1 MTACTERHS
10 RELLAKAEV
19 KAKAKAK
26 AEGEGE
32 GEGRK
37 GMPEEGTA

>member
-1 MTACTERHS
+1 MTACTERQF
-10 RELLAKAEV
+10 RKLPAQA
-19 KAKAKAK
+19 
-26 AEGEGE
+26 E

>member
-10 RELLAKAEV
+10 AAPKDGTA
-19 KAKAKAK
+19 
-26 AEGEGE
+26 

-37 GMPEEGTA
+37 GPPEEGTA

>member
-10 RELLAKAEV
+10 AAPDD
-19 KAKAKAK
+19 
-26 AEGEGE
+26 GIS

>member
-10 RELLAKAEV
+10 AAPEDGLA
-19 KAKAKAK
+19 
-26 AEGEGE
+26 

-37 GMPEEGTA
+37 GMPKVGTV